1 MTRSA
6 EDALRQKLSEAGAK
20 QTRPPFSQTVDPME
34 PGAFGRRVARELFD
48 EYVKESQERAKRKEV

>member
-6 EDALRQKLSEAGAK
+6 EDALSQKLSEAGVK
-20 QTRPPFSQTVDPME
+20 QTRTPFSQTVDPME

-48 EYVKESQERAKRKEV
+48 EYVKERQERAEREKR

>member
-20 QTRPPFSQTVDPME
+20 QARPPFSQPVDPID
-34 PGAFGRRVARELFD
+34 PGAFGRRVAQELFD
-48 EYVKESQERAKRKEV
+48 EYVKESQERAKREER